1 MKRISSLG
9 ILAITLGLLS
19 LPSALFAQLDYRGG
33 PLNARQRG
41 YQQGYKD
48 GYAAGRVSNLSNRE
62 QDQRNQRLKAQGN
75 GYQPS
80 FGSEAEYSQGYREGF
95 DAGSND
101 VSNGVRSRLD
111 ELFRA
116 PAPASNPD
124 RSRQDLSA
132 RDHGYQHGYK
142 DGYESGRV
150 SNLSNRDQDLR
161 NQRLKAQGNGYQP
174 SFGSEAEY
182 SQGYRAGFDDGSR
195 DVSNG
200 VRSRL
205 EELFRSPEPGYR
217 DNRWSL
223 EHVAA
228 DTGYRDGVSAGSQD
242 RKQRRR
248 FQPRSSAAWKNGL
261 RGYDPALGSRTAYR
275 AAYRIAYEDGY
286 QDGFG
291 ASR

>member
-116 PAPASNPD
+116 PAPPSNPD

-150 SNLSNRDQDLR
+150 SNLSNREQDLR

-223 EHVAA
+223 EHLAA
-228 DTGYRDGVSAGSQD
+228 DIGYRDGVSAGSQD
-242 RKQRRR
+242 RTQRRR
-248 FQPRSSAAWKNGL
+248 FRPRQSAAWKNGL
-261 RGYDPALGSRTAYR
+261 RGYDAALGSRTAYR
-275 AAYRIAYEDGY
+275 AAYRIAFEDGY

>member
-9 ILAITLGLLS
+9 ILAIAVGLLS
-19 LPSALFAQLDYRGG
+19 LPSSLFAQLDYRGG

-48 GYAAGRVSNLSNRE
+48 GYEAGRVSNLSNRE
-62 QDQRNQRLKAQGN
+62 QDLRNQRLKAQGN

-95 DAGSND
+95 DEGSKD

-116 PAPASNPD
+116 PAPPPNPIS
-124 RSRQDLSA
+124 SRQDLSA

-150 SNLSNRDQDLR
+150 SNLSNREQDLR

-182 SQGYRAGFDDGSR
+182 SQGYREGFDDGSR

-205 EELFRSPEPGYR
+205 EELFRSPEPVYR

-223 EHVAA
+223 EHLAA
-228 DTGYRDGVSAGSQD
+228 DIGYRDGVSAGILD
-242 RKQRRR
+242 RIQRRR
-248 FQPRSSAAWKNGL
+248 YQPRQRPAWKNGV
-261 RGYDPALGSRTAYR
+261 RGYDPALGSRTRYR
-275 AAYRIAYEDGY
+275 AAYRIAFEDGY

-291 ASR
+291 ANR

>member
-1 MKRISSLG
+1 MKRISTLG

-19 LPSALFAQLDYRGG
+19 LPSPVFAQLDYRGG
-33 PLNARQRG
+33 QLNARQHG
-41 YQQGYKD
+41 YQQGYRD
-48 GYAAGRVSNLSNRE
+48 GYAAGRASNLSNRE
-62 QDQRNQRLKAQGN
+62 QDQRNQKLKAQGN

-95 DAGSND
+95 DEGSKD

-111 ELFRA
+111 ELFRPQA
-116 PAPASNPD
+116 AGYNPD
-124 RSRQDLSA
+124 QSRQDLSA

-182 SQGYRAGFDDGSR
+182 SAGYRQGFDEGSR

-205 EELFRSPEPGYR
+205 EELFRSPAPGP
-217 DNRWSL
+217 DNHWSL

-228 DTGYRDGVSAGSQD
+228 DVGYRDGVSAGSQD
-242 RKQRRR
+242 RRQRRR
-248 FQPRSSAAWKNGL
+248 FQPRQSAAWKNGL
-261 RGYDPALGSRTAYR
+261 GGYDSALGSRAAYR

-286 QDGFG
+286 LDGFG

>member
-1 MKRISSLG
+1 MKPISSLR

-19 LPSALFAQLDYRGG
+19 LPASVYAQLDYRGG
-33 PLNARQRG
+33 PLNARQHG

-62 QDQRNQRLKAQGN
+62 QDLRNQRLKAQGN
-75 GYQPS
+75 GYQAS
-80 FGSEAEYSQGYREGF
+80 FGSEAEYGAGYRLGF
-95 DAGSND
+95 DDGSAD
-101 VSNGVRSRLD
+101 VNNGVRSRLD
-111 ELFRA
+111 ELFRS

-124 RSRQDLSA
+124 RSRLDLSA

-150 SNLSNRDQDLR
+150 SNLSNREQDLR
-161 NQRLKAQGNGYQP
+161 NQRLKAQGNGYEP

-182 SQGYRAGFDDGSR
+182 SQGYRQGFDDGSK

-205 EELFRSPEPGYR
+205 EELFRSPDPGYR

-228 DTGYRDGVSAGSQD
+228 DIGYRDGVSAGSQD
-242 RKQRRR
+242 RRQRRW
-248 FQPRSSAAWKNGL
+248 FQPRQSAAWKNGL
-261 RGYDPALGSRTAYR
+261 RGYDAAMGSRTAYR
-275 AAYRIAYEDGY
+275 AAYRIAFEDGY